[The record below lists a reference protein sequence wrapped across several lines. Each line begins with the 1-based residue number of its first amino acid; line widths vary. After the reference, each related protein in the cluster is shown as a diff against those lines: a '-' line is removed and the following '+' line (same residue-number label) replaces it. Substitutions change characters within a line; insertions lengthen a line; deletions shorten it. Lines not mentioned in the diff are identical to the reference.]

1 MPVRNGGHQIEV
13 ALQSLLNQTFTDF
26 QIIISDNCSTD
37 NTVETCR
44 AFAEKD
50 SRIRVV
56 KQSDNLGIFGNFRF
70 TLFQANSPYFMWA
83 CHDDRWAP
91 EFIERNLRMLEEHP
105 GAIGSVSKVR
115 LLLPDGSVAA
125 AKGTAPLRGEPWE
138 RVREFLKR
146 PSEASRFYSV
156 FRTADL
162 KACFP
167 EDIDVFGYDYV
178 VLALAALR
186 GEFLEVD
193 DVLMEREAHD
203 YIYYQQHFVARRPTP
218 MKRWFAM
225 RDLTAK
231 IREKLSPPYGTGIRR
246 ALFMLQVRH
255 AVQYA
260 IYRFPPLAD
269 ASKKIGRSARR
280 PMVSRADNPPR

>member
-1 MPVRNGGHQIEV
+1 MGHSVTIGMPIRNGGHQIKV
-13 ALQSLLNQTFTDF
+13 ALQSLLNQTFADF

-37 NTVETCR
+37 DTVEICR
-44 AFAEKD
+44 KFAEND
-50 SRIRVV
+50 NRIRIVT
-56 KQSDNLGIFGNFRF
+56 QSDNLGIFGNFRF

-91 EFIERNLRMLEEHP
+91 EFIEKNLRMLEGNP
-105 GAIGSVSKVR
+105 RAIGSISKVR
-115 LLLPDGSVAA
+115 LLLPDGTVAP
-125 AKGTAPLRGEPWE
+125 AKGTAPLLGEPWE
-138 RVREFLKR
+138 RVRVFLKR
-146 PSEASRFYSV
+146 PSEASRFYSL
-156 FRTADL
+156 FRTDDL
-162 KACFP
+162 RASFP

-193 DVLMEREAHD
+193 EVLMEREAHD
-203 YIYYQQHFVARRPTP
+203 YLYYQKHFVARRPTP

-231 IREKLSPPYGTGIRR
+231 IREKLCPPFGIGVRR

-255 AVQYA
+255 AAQYA
-260 IYRFPPLAD
+260 IYRFPPLLD
-269 ASKKIGRSARR
+269 ASRAIGRSAR
-280 PMVSRADNPPR
+280 PRS